1 MDLRAV
7 VIETE
12 RLRLVPMALEYA
24 EQIFS
29 EFTAEITRY
38 MYPETPIRIEET
50 REWIM
55 KALGQINRGTDL
67 PVAVLKK
74 ADGEFLG
81 GAGLHRLDTDMPEL
95 GIWIKKSAH
104 GNGYGKEAVFGLKA
118 WADGNVGYRYL
129 VYPVERGNPASRRI
143 PEALG
148 GTVSREYF
156 SLNQGGREQD
166 LLEYRIYPEQGK
178 TS

>member
-12 RLRLVPMALEYA
+12 RLRLVPMAMEYA
-24 EQIFS
+24 ELIFR
-29 EFTAEITRY
+29 EFKDEITRY
-38 MYPETPIRIEET
+38 MYPETPKRIEDT
-50 REWIM
+50 REWIT
-55 KALGQINRGTDL
+55 KALGQINRGTDF

-74 ADGEFLG
+74 TGGEFLG
-81 GAGLHRLDTDMPEL
+81 GAGLHRLDTDRPEL

-118 WADGNVGYRYL
+118 WADGHIGYEYL
-129 VYPVERGNPASRRI
+129 VYPVERDNPASRRI

-148 GTVSREYF
+148 GSISREYVTL
-156 SLNQGGREQD
+156 SEGGREQD
-166 LLEYRIYPEQGK
+166 LLEYRIYPAGGNTE
-178 TS
+178 